1 MLTFAEELLTL
12 IIDGENVKQA
22 YIPDRAKRFALAG
35 AVLMELAL
43 ENRIDTDVE
52 SLYVTD
58 PTPLG
63 DALLDP
69 ALAEIAQEG
78 DTRPAQFWVRRIAGQ
93 SDELREAAQARLLEA
108 GILETDDGGLLSL
121 SRRIARSRRY
131 PPHLAL
137 AGASSQEIQTR
148 LRDVLYS
155 DGIPA
160 PRDCILISLANACDI
175 FRQILDREEYEEVR
189 ERIELLARL
198 ELVGRSVT
206 DAIRNL
212 SLAESQALTRV
223 IREQGGGW
231 PRASGGL
238 PVAGHA
244 FHLSGDLR
252 AFLTKQYL
260 KLGPVFEVNAFG
272 RKIVVMAGREANQ
285 FMIREGKAHLRN
297 RELVEGMGQDL
308 GASNILLGMD
318 GPEHLRLRKTQRHGY
333 SREIILQQMS
343 QAVAVAESEMSR
355 LPPDRPIGGFHTIQR
370 ISTEQI
376 AVISAGTSSLD
387 YLEDTIAFGEMML
400 AVYVTKRQPRFMSR
414 MPRIKRAL
422 RRMEELFEKALA
434 SHEPELRTGD
444 RRDIVDDLLELHRSS
459 PDFMPDTDLFINVM
473 GPFLV
478 GIETVSASTAF
489 MLYALL
495 KHPDLLERVRVE
507 ADGLFAGGGPDVD
520 KLHGMTVTQRVILE
534 TLRMYPIAPALF
546 RTVTNSFD
554 FAGYRIPAGTPLI
567 VALSVPHYLPKLFPD
582 PERFDIDRYSP
593 ERREN
598 AQPGAYA
605 PFGLGHHSCLG
616 QGFAQVQMLLTIATM
631 LHRAEIALDPPGY
644 QLKIKQTPT
653 PRPHHSFK
661 VRLRPRQ

>member
-1 MLTFAEELLTL
+1 
-12 IIDGENVKQA
+12 
-22 YIPDRAKRFALAG
+22 
-35 AVLMELAL
+35 
-43 ENRIDTDVE
+43 
-52 SLYVTD
+52 
-58 PTPLG
+58 
-63 DALLDP
+63 
-69 ALAEIAQEG
+69 
-78 DTRPAQFWVRRIAGQ
+78 
-93 SDELREAAQARLLEA
+93 
-108 GILETDDGGLLSL
+108 
-121 SRRIARSRRY
+121 
-131 PPHLAL
+131 
-137 AGASSQEIQTR
+137 
-148 LRDVLYS
+148 
-155 DGIPA
+155 
-160 PRDCILISLANACDI
+160 
-175 FRQILDREEYEEVR
+175 
-189 ERIELLARL
+189 
-198 ELVGRSVT
+198 
-206 DAIRNL
+206 
-212 SLAESQALTRV
+212 
-223 IREQGGGW
+223 
-231 PRASGGL
+231 
-238 PVAGHA
+238 
-244 FHLSGDLR
+244 
-252 AFLTKQYL
+252 
-260 KLGPVFEVNAFG
+260 
-272 RKIVVMAGREANQ
+272 
-285 FMIREGKAHLRN
+285 
-297 RELVEGMGQDL
+297 
-308 GASNILLGMD
+308 MD

-434 SHEPELRTGD
+434 SHEPDLRTGD

-567 VALSVPHYLPKLFPD
+567 VALSVPHYLPNLFPD

>member
-1 MLTFAEELLTL
+1 MLTFAEELLIL

-58 PTPLG
+58 STPLG
-63 DALLDP
+63 DDLLDP
-69 ALAEIAQEG
+69 SLAEIAG
-78 DTRPAQFWVRRIAGQ
+78 GGNRTAQFWVRRIAEQ
-93 SDELREAAQARLLEA
+93 SNELREAARARLLEA
-108 GILETDDGGLLSL
+108 GILETDDEGLLSL
-121 SRRIARSRRY
+121 SQRIARSRRY
-131 PPHLAL
+131 PSHLAL
-137 AGASSQEIQTR
+137 TGSSGQEIQTR

-155 DGIPA
+155 DDIPD
-160 PRDCILISLANACDI
+160 PRDSILISLANACDI

-212 SLAESQALTRV
+212 SLSESQALTRV

-238 PVAGHA
+238 PVAGHV
-244 FHLSGDLR
+244 FKLSGDLR
-252 AFLTKQYL
+252 AFLTEQYL

-272 RKIVVMAGREANQ
+272 RNIVVMAGREANQ

-318 GPEHLRLRKTQRHGY
+318 GPEHIRLRKTKRHGY
-333 SREIILQQMS
+333 SREIILQQIS
-343 QAVAVAESEMSR
+343 QAVAVVESEMSR
-355 LPPDRPIGGFHTIQR
+355 LSPDRPIGGFHTIQR

-400 AVYVTKRQPRFMSR
+400 AVYVTKRHPRFMSR
-414 MPRIKRAL
+414 TPRIKRAL

-444 RRDIVDDLLELHRSS
+444 RRDIVDDLLELHRSA

-473 GPFLV
+473 SPFLV

-489 MLYALL
+489 MLYAVL
-495 KHPDLLERVRVE
+495 KHPDLLERVQAE
-507 ADGLFAGGGPDVD
+507 ADGLFADGGPDVD
-520 KLHGMTVTQRVILE
+520 KLHGMTITQRVILE

-554 FAGYRIPAGTPLI
+554 FAGYRIPAGTPLL
-567 VALSVPHYLPKLFPD
+567 VALSVPHYLPEFFPD

-631 LHRAEIALDPPGY
+631 LHRAEMALDPPGY

-653 PRPHHSFK
+653 PRPHRSFK
-661 VRLRPRQ
+661 VRLRPRR